1 LGRALGEKVRRVFP
15 RGAGEDTAAFP
26 SRGLSTPLS
35 FCFVSSVP
43 AASAL
48 SPTLPSPGDWDVCHA
63 CEASYRHRALA
74 RREKLYCARCGE
86 LLDVPR
92 VATIRQDGLALA
104 LTGLVLLVL
113 ANVFP
118 VMTFD
123 VAGAEQSNHIITGV
137 VMLVEQNYAPLAA
150 LVFFSA
156 ILAPGLYLLLGSYVL
171 TARCLGQVWPWD
183 FKIYRLV
190 EWLAP
195 WNLVP
200 VFAAACLVAVVRLDL
215 LGTVTW
221 KTGAVFVVLLSFCCL
236 LLEQLRDS
244 AGQESDA
251 HLRSRTDPRVK
262 RQRAVALVVAGV
274 VLYPFANL
282 LPVMTMTI
290 PGEVAALTVW
300 GGVLELYHVGLWPAA
315 VIVFLASLCVPF
327 LKLFSLSW
335 LLWMDGKPDFR
346 VGRTKL
352 FRILETVGTWSMV
365 DIFLLSVLV
374 AVGQLGTLA
383 SVQTEPG
390 ALFFAAVLVCTLFA
404 AANYDVRMIWREEK
418 G

>member
-1 LGRALGEKVRRVFP
+1 MH
-15 RGAGEDTAAFP
+15 
-26 SRGLSTPLS
+26 
-35 FCFVSSVP
+35 FCFVNCVP
-43 AASAL
+43 ASSAHH
-48 SPTLPSPGDWDVCHA
+48 PSLHVPGEWDTCHA

-74 RREKLYCARCGE
+74 KGEKLFCARCGE
-86 LLDVPR
+86 LLDVAR
-92 VATIRQDGLALA
+92 VETLRQDALALA

-137 VMLVEQNYAPLAA
+137 QGLIEQNYAPLAA

-156 ILAPGLYLLLGSYVL
+156 ILAPALNLLLGSYVL
-171 TARCLGQVWPWD
+171 AARCLGQVWPFD
-183 FKIYRLV
+183 FKLYRV
-190 EWLAP
+190 AEWLAP

-200 VFAAACLVAVVRLDL
+200 VFAVACLVAVVRLDL

-221 KTGAVFVVLLSFCCL
+221 KTGAVFVVLLSVCCL
-236 LLEQLRDS
+236 LLEQLRES
-244 AGQESDA
+244 AGQEADA
-251 HLRSRTDPRVK
+251 RLRPRTDPQVK
-262 RQRAVALVVAGV
+262 RQRAIALVATGV
-274 VLYPFANL
+274 ILYPFANL
-282 LPVMTMTI
+282 LPVMTMTVT
-290 PGEVAALTVW
+290 GEVAALTVW
-300 GGVLELYHVGLWPAA
+300 GGVMELYHVGLWPAA
-315 VIVFLASLCVPF
+315 VIVFLASMCVPF
-327 LKLFSLSW
+327 LKLVSLAW

-404 AANYDVRMIWREEK
+404 AANYDIRLIWREGK
-418 G
+418 A

>member
-1 LGRALGEKVRRVFP
+1 MV
-15 RGAGEDTAAFP
+15 T
-26 SRGLSTPLS
+26 S
-35 FCFVSSVP
+35 FCFAGGVP
-43 AASAL
+43 STSAPSASAHA
-48 SPTLPSPGDWDVCHA
+48 PGDWDSCHA
-63 CEASYRHRALA
+63 CEATYRHRALA
-74 RREKLYCARCGE
+74 KGEKLFCARCGE
-86 LLDVPR
+86 LLDVAR
-92 VATIRQDGLALA
+92 IDTLRQDGLALA

-137 VMLVEQNYAPLAA
+137 QGLIGQNYAPLAV

-156 ILAPGLYLLLGSYVL
+156 ILAPFLYLLLGSYVL
-171 TARCLGQVWPWD
+171 TARCLGQVWPFD
-183 FKIYRLV
+183 FKLYRV
-190 EWLAP
+190 IEWLAP

-200 VFAAACLVAVVRLDL
+200 VFAVACLVAVVRLDL

-221 KTGAVFVVLLSFCCL
+221 KTGAIFVVLLSLCCL
-236 LLEQLRDS
+236 LLEQLRAS

-251 HLRSRTDPRVK
+251 RLRPQTDPRVK
-262 RQRAVALVVAGV
+262 RQRAVALVAAGII
-274 VLYPFANL
+274 LYPFANL
-282 LPVMTMTI
+282 LPVMTMSVT
-290 PGEVAALTVW
+290 GEVAALTVW

-315 VIVFLASLCVPF
+315 VIVFLASMCVPF
-327 LKLFSLSW
+327 LKLASLVW

-352 FRILETVGTWSMV
+352 FRVLETVGTWSMV

-404 AANYDVRMIWREEK
+404 AANYDVRMIWREAK

>member
-1 LGRALGEKVRRVFP
+1 V
-15 RGAGEDTAAFP
+15 
-26 SRGLSTPLS
+26 
-35 FCFVSSVP
+35 
-43 AASAL
+43 
-48 SPTLPSPGDWDVCHA
+48 PGDWDTCHA
-63 CEASYRHRALA
+63 CEASYQHRKLEKG
-74 RREKLYCARCGE
+74 EKLFCARCGE
-86 LLDVPR
+86 LLAVPR
-92 VATIRQDGLALA
+92 VETLRQDGLALVI
-104 LTGLVLLVL
+104 TGLVLLVL

-137 VMLVEQNYAPLAA
+137 RGLIEQNYAPLAA
-150 LVFFSA
+150 LVFFSS
-156 ILAPGLYLLLGSYVL
+156 ILAPALYLLLGAYVL
-171 TARCLGQVWPWD
+171 TARCLGQVWPFD
-183 FKIYRLV
+183 FKLYRV
-190 EWLAP
+190 IEWLAP

-200 VFAAACLVAVVRLDL
+200 VFAVACLVAVVRLDL

-221 KTGAVFVVLLSFCCL
+221 KTGAVFVVLLSLCCL
-236 LLEQLRDS
+236 LLEQLRES

-251 HLRSRTDPRVK
+251 RLRPQTDPRVK
-262 RQRAVALVVAGV
+262 RQRAIALVATGV

-282 LPVMTMTI
+282 LPVMTMSVT
-290 PGEVAALTVW
+290 GDVAALTVW

-315 VIVFLASLCVPF
+315 VLVFLASMCVPF
-327 LKLFSLSW
+327 LKLVSLAW

-404 AANYDVRMIWREEK
+404 AANYDVRMIWREGK
-418 G
+418 T

>member
-1 LGRALGEKVRRVFP
+1 MPGE
-15 RGAGEDTAAFP
+15 
-26 SRGLSTPLS
+26 
-35 FCFVSSVP
+35 
-43 AASAL
+43 
-48 SPTLPSPGDWDVCHA
+48 WDQCHI
-63 CEASYRHRALA
+63 CEASYRHRVLA
-74 RREKLYCARCGE
+74 KGEKLYCSRCGE
-86 LLDVPR
+86 LLDVAR
-92 VATIRQDGLALA
+92 VETLRQDGLALA

-113 ANVFP
+113 ANAFP

-137 VMLVEQNYAPLAA
+137 QGLIEQNYAPLAA

-156 ILAPGLYLLLGSYVL
+156 ILAPALYLLLGSYVL
-171 TARCLGQVWPWD
+171 TARCLGRVWPFD
-183 FKIYRLV
+183 FKIYRVV

-200 VFAAACLVAVVRLDL
+200 VFAVACLVAVVRLDL

-221 KTGAVFVVLLSFCCL
+221 KTGAVFVVLLSLCCL
-236 LLEQLRDS
+236 LLEQLRES
-244 AGQESDA
+244 AGQEADA
-251 HLRSRTDPRVK
+251 RLRPPGDPLIK
-262 RQRAVALVVAGV
+262 RQRAIALVAAGV

-282 LPVMTMTI
+282 LPVMTMTVT
-290 PGEVAALTVW
+290 GEVAALTVW

-315 VIVFLASLCVPF
+315 VIVFLASMCVPF
-327 LKLFSLSW
+327 LKLVSLAW

-346 VGRTKL
+346 VGRTRI
-352 FRILETVGTWSMV
+352 FRVLETVGTWSMV

-404 AANYDVRMIWREEK
+404 AANYDVRLIWRESK
-418 G
+418 A